1 MRARDSLAGTTPF
14 EHVRDRRNDRHGDGV
29 VVHSPPEPTALAPL
43 GEEER
48 GRIGEECAGWGM
60 SSSTP
65 VRTTGTG
72 PGGHRAYAGVA

>member
-1 MRARDSLAGTTPF
+1 MGPLLPLGFGFLGKLLFSCFSSMTL
-14 EHVRDRRNDRHGDGV
+14 
-29 VVHSPPEPTALAPL
+29 EPIAFAPL